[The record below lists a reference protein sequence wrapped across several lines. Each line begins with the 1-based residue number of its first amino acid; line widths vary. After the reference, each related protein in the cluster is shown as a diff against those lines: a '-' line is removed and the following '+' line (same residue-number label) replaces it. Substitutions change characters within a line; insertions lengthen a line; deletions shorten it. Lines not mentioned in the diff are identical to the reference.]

1 MRAPEYWCHGPL
13 WAYRDGLSAWAW
25 LLDGTGRLC
34 RADTATQAH
43 MALAHALVDVDLS
56 AKKIDAGPYELQ
68 DLGEYLVSSTSLLN
82 RLNDCLVQL

>member
-1 MRAPEYWCHGPL
+1 M
-13 WAYRDGLSAWAW
+13 WAYRDGLSALAW
-25 LLDGTGRLC
+25 LVDGTGRPY
-34 RADTATQAH
+34 RANTAKQAH
-43 MALAHALVDVDLS
+43 MALDHALVDVDLS